1 MSISLPVAVRAACT
15 RALVPAG
22 ALVVAALSACS
33 APQVVE
39 PQGADL
45 PVTKVVLYQNGVG
58 YFERHGTVRGRDVE
72 LRVRPDQINDV
83 LKSLTVLDLSG
94 SVAASVSLPVER
106 SGDELAAQLPA
117 QVRNVSGVQGLLM
130 ALRGA
135 QVQVEGSAGSFSG
148 KVVGVERGDA
158 QADGKTE
165 QVAMLTLLSSG
176 ETLQSVPLSGINK
189 VVIGDRAL
197 ALGVEQS
204 LDLAR
209 RDGSWKPVA
218 VQIRLADDGSHDLL
232 VSYIHEVPVW
242 RPAYRAWVE
251 QGKGVTLQGWAIVDN
266 VSGETWKDV
275 DLTLVVGSPLS
286 FRYDLHTPHKVPRPD
301 LSNRLPQA
309 AEAPPEAEA
318 GYVAPAEEAPAPP
331 PPPSPAYRESAKG
344 GGRPASA
351 PYKKAKADRA
361 PAPAAADEGA
371 MARDSSYERARA
383 QQEAARRD
391 AAMQQ
396 AQALVTGREVGALY
410 TYQAQRPVTVP
421 DRSAALINIVSR
433 KIDGQDVFLFREP
446 QSGQSPY
453 RAVLLRNGKQS
464 ALEAGPI
471 TLYVDGTFA
480 GEGFIARLGKDE
492 VTFVPYAREAGLA
505 LNLDYASKTDELRL
519 VRIVDSRITLQGK
532 QRHTRTVRLQSN
544 RDEASVAYVRL
555 PRIRGTQIIAPPKDL
570 VQTGDDVYLPV
581 PVGPKAKAEVTFVEE
596 TPISVVEA
604 GLTAPVIAALKFY
617 LENAKPQ
624 DAIAGPI
631 RDVLATQEEIAKL
644 QIDLQNLAQQ
654 RDTLDQEQRRIQGN
668 LDSLP
673 PGAVAAD
680 LRKKLVAQLEDA
692 SRRAAEVAKRMVED
706 QVKLAALGEKLR
718 ELLRHI
724 DLRAADASAAA
735 PGTGVGAA

>member
-1 MSISLPVAVRAACT
+1 MNAPIVSAAIRARGQRLVLAVSAVAC
-15 RALVPAG
+15 AG
-22 ALVVAALSACS
+22 LQSACS
-33 APQVVE
+33 APQVVTT
-39 PQGADL
+39 QGADL

-117 QVRNVSGVQGLLM
+117 QVRNVAGLQGLLT

-135 QVQVEGSAGSFSG
+135 QVQVDGPAGSFAG
-148 KVVGVERGDA
+148 KVVGVERGDSLM
-158 QADGKTE
+158 ADGKTE
-165 QVAMLTLLSSG
+165 QVSMLTLLSG
-176 ETLQSVPLSGINK
+176 NETLTSVPLSGIVK

-209 RDGSWKPVA
+209 RDGTWKPVA

-251 QGKGVTLQGWAIVDN
+251 HGKGVTLQGWAIVDN

-301 LSNRLPQA
+301 LSSRLPQV
-309 AEAPPEAEA
+309 AEAPPESEA
-318 GYVAPAEEAPAPP
+318 GYLSEADDAPSP
-331 PPPSPAYRESAKG
+331 PPPSAAGPSPKPAS
-344 GGRPASA
+344 RPAELRKKIA
-351 PYKKAKADRA
+351 PYRA
-361 PAPAAADEGA
+361 SAAPAADEGEA
-371 MARDSSYERARA
+371 ARDSGYERARA
-383 QQEAARRD
+383 LQENARRD

-433 KIDGQDVFLFREP
+433 KIDGEDVFLFRDP
-446 QSGQSPY
+446 SAGQAPY

-492 VTFVPYAREAGLA
+492 VTFVPYARESGLT
-505 LNLDYASKTDELRL
+505 LSTDYSSRTDELRL

-532 QRHTRTVRLQSN
+532 QRHTRTVRLASN
-544 RDEASVAYVRL
+544 RDQPSQAYVRL
-555 PRIRGTQIIAPPKDL
+555 PRIRGTQIINPPKDL

-581 PVGPKAKAEVTFVEE
+581 MVGAKAKVEVSFVEE

-604 GLTAPVIAALKFY
+604 GLTGPVVTALKYY
-617 LENAKPQ
+617 LDNAKPQ
-624 DAIAGPI
+624 EALAGPI
-631 RDVLATQEEIAKL
+631 REVLATQEEIGKI

-668 LDSLP
+668 LDALP

-680 LRKKLVAQLEDA
+680 LRKKLVAQLDDA
-692 SRRAAEVAKRMVED
+692 SKRAAEVAKRMVED
-706 QVKLAALGEKLR
+706 QVKLAALNDKLR
-718 ELLRHI
+718 ELLRHVE
-724 DLRAADASAAA
+724 LRAAVA
-735 PGTGVGAA
+735 PGFSAGDKRA

>member
-1 MSISLPVAVRAACT
+1 MSISFPAAVRALAPSCVLSA
-15 RALVPAG
+15 AL
-22 ALVVAALSACS
+22 LSACS

-39 PQGADL
+39 TQGADL

-58 YFERHGTVRGRDVE
+58 YFERHGSVRGRDIE

-117 QVRNVSGVQGLLM
+117 QVRNVGGLQGLLT

-148 KVVGVERGDA
+148 KVVGVERGEA
-158 QADGKTE
+158 QGDGKTE
-165 QVAMLTLLSSG
+165 QVAMLTLLSAG

-318 GYVAPAEEAPAPP
+318 GYVAPADEAPAPP

-344 GGRPASA
+344 GGGRPAA
-351 PYKKAKADRA
+351 AYKKPKADHA
-361 PAPAAADEGA
+361 PAPAAADDDMPRE
-371 MARDSSYERARA
+371 SQYERARA
-383 QQEAARRD
+383 QQETARRE

-410 TYQAQRPVTVP
+410 TYRAQRPVTVP

-433 KIDGQDVFLFREP
+433 KIDGQDVFLFRDP

-505 LNLDYASKTDELRL
+505 LNLDYSSKTDELRL

-544 RDEASVAYVRL
+544 RDEPSVAYVRL
-555 PRIRGTQIIAPPKDL
+555 PRIRGTQIVAPPKDL

-581 PVGPKAKAEVTFVEE
+581 AVAAKAKAEVTFVEE

-604 GLTAPVIAALKFY
+604 GLTGPVIAALKFY

-644 QIDLQNLAQQ
+644 QLDMQNLTQQ

-673 PGAVAAD
+673 PGTVAAD

-692 SRRAAEVAKRMVED
+692 SRRAAEVAKRIVED
-706 QVKLAALGEKLR
+706 QVKLAALSEKMR

-724 DLRAADASAAA
+724 DLHAQATPAAGANGAVRA
-735 PGTGVGAA
+735 